1 MFFFAVKHGT
11 PTSVELQKLGLEIAE
26 KWEKLGRRL
35 SVSEAMLSEIYHARE
50 QLSEKGYA
58 MLNCWR
64 QSKGSAATYQALCDA
79 LQDELVQRRDLA
91 EKFCYIKGNYFPQY
105 NMWV

>member
-1 MFFFAVKHGT
+1 MFFFAVKRGT
-11 PTSVELQKLGLEIAE
+11 PTPVELQKLGLKIAE
-26 KWEKLGRRL
+26 KWKQLGRRL
-35 SVSEAMLSEIYHARE
+35 GVSNERLSEIDHAHA

-58 MLNCWR
+58 MLEVWR

-79 LQDELVQRRDLA
+79 LQDEIVLRRDLA
-91 EKFCYIKGNYFPQY
+91 ETFCYIKGNYFPQY